1 MAMVRT
7 FNEGKS
13 CDAVI
18 RRLETREGHRRRDL
32 RSPEQEGHA
41 APVELICRIGDR
53 LFAFEHTGIE
63 PFAGHVRLEAEAE
76 RHFRPIERMLAGRL
90 PTTDDYELQIPVKVT
105 QGLRSRELQRIQ
117 TALARWI
124 EPIAPTLPL
133 APLGHYVTPIKRVT
147 PPGVPFEVSLHRTAT
162 GGRPGHFRVTHMVTD
177 LEEARATRL
186 RETCERKFPK
196 LGAWHQNA
204 GAHTVLI
211 LEENDIQLTNA
222 QVVFEAFTRVEN
234 EFVNKPNEIYLVGTM
249 IDNPWFVHA
258 LRVGNRS
265 YYELSQS
272 RQCMTEVDPNTLDDL
287 TSKILTERDT

>member
-1 MAMVRT
+1 
-7 FNEGKS
+7 
-13 CDAVI
+13 
-18 RRLETREGHRRRDL
+18 L

-63 PFAGHVRLEAEAE
+63 PFAGHVQLEAEAE
-76 RHFRPIERMLAGRL
+76 THFRPIERMLAGRL
-90 PTTDDYELQIPVKVT
+90 PTSEDYELQIPVKAT
-105 QGLRSRELQRIQ
+105 QGLRSRDLKRIQ
-117 TALARWI
+117 TALANWI
-124 EPIAPTLPL
+124 EPIAPTLPP
-133 APLGHYVTPIKRVT
+133 APLGRYITPIQRVT

-162 GGRPGHFRVTHMVTD
+162 GGGRPGHFRITHMVTD
-177 LEEARATRL
+177 LEEARADRL

-196 LGAWHQNA
+196 LAAWRQNA
-204 GAHTVLI
+204 GAHTILI

-234 EFVNKPNEIYLVGTM
+234 DFSNKPNEIYLVGSM

-258 LRVGNRS
+258 LRVDNTS

-287 TSKILTERDT
+287 TGEIIIQRCR